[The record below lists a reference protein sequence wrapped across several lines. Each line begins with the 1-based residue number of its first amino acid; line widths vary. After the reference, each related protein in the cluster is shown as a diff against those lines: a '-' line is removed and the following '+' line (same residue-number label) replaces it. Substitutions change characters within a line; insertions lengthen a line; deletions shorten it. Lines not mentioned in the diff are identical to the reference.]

1 MKGQLMSK
9 EEMVQLIR
17 QVWSDAMS
25 DNGSI
30 WRKSNEALRKAKR
43 DYPEL
48 YTEAMPQARE
58 LGML

>member
-1 MKGQLMSK
+1 MSK

-43 DYPEL
+43 DEL
-48 YTEAMPQARE
+48 KAEYAD
-58 LGML
+58 GYSVMLEWSN